1 MYCCQQ
7 PVLARHIVGGRRD
20 RPERRAAQHE
30 FLFAETN
37 KVSQIRVAARK
48 LLDFNPRAFNIL
60 ALYQVR
66 QSFAQM
72 LFQ

>member
-1 MYCCQQ
+1 
-7 PVLARHIVGGRRD
+7 
-20 RPERRAAQHE
+20 
-30 FLFAETN
+30 
-37 KVSQIRVAARK
+37 VAAWK
-48 LLDFNPRAFNIL
+48 LLNFDPRAFDIL